1 MRPWSQPLLWP
12 HPSGAVACDPYFG
25 NVVLLMGFEG
35 VNGSTGA
42 PGMTDES
49 PAAHGVATGLVN
61 ATISNTKVEFGSTSL
76 FLNSGR
82 IQYANSNDW
91 NFGAGNFTL
100 ELWVN
105 FNSLAGIQRFI
116 STWNGTNDSNLGFTL
131 GMTSA
136 GTRLTWEVSTTGING
151 LIDINAV
158 WAPVI
163 NQWYFIT
170 LDYNGTT
177 YRAYVNGTMIGS
189 STTARTIFNSTH
201 NLNIGSDN
209 DGSSPLL
216 GYMDELRITKG
227 VARYASDGVT
237 TAAPTFVTAGTRS
250 EVTAASVTPAL
261 PASRVNGNLLIAY
274 CRIEGASVANS
285 ISTSAGW
292 STFSPIHQGTAQR
305 ASILAYRY
313 VDGTETAPVF
323 TLSATDIV
331 VAQIVQ
337 YTGTISVNPIGNV
350 SLGWYDG
357 SSGFDAGSSLP
368 PRCPVMNAANP
379 NSTALSIALFN
390 TGTPS
395 VPSGFTSRTGSGSFA
410 LLCDKTL
417 TNVGDAAG
425 PVSDPAGGIANWTEY
440 IVEIRSPST
449 PAFAVPTAA
458 FPRVACS
465 TTGTTATWNPA
476 DKSAQITLS
485 GGNLIATDT
494 STGDSGVRSTTS
506 HSGGKWYIEWTSGST
521 FTGANTNVGIC
532 TIGAPLAGVG
542 NTTANAFLLQ
552 QGGSGAVWFNGS
564 QAGLPQIGQFFTNRI
579 AGMAIDLVNM
589 RGWFRVDGASGLN
602 YWNGNASYDPAT
614 NIGGVDISALFPSNA
629 AYPVFTSNGN
639 GSICSINSTFTYMP
653 PGGFSP
659 W

>member
-1 MRPWSQPLLWP
+1 MGYE
-12 HPSGAVACDPYFG
+12 GA
-25 NVVLLMGFEG
+25 
-35 VNGSTGA
+35 NGSTGA
-42 PGMTDES
+42 PGWTDQS
-49 PAAHGVATGLVN
+49 PAAHGLANTT
-61 ATISNTKVEFGSTSL
+61 ATIDTSQFKFGTAAGKWISSGATNQSAYFTS
-76 FLNSGR
+76 GP
-82 IQYANSNDW
+82 NDW
-91 NFGAGNFTL
+91 NFGSGRFTL
-100 ELWVN
+100 ETWIR
-105 FNSLAGIQRFI
+105 FNTLAGTNGSSLILSVTGPGPTYSWYWWIDSSGNI
-116 STWNGTNDSNLGFTL
+116 SWNVSTNGTT
-131 GMTSA
+131 
-136 GTRLTWEVSTTGING
+136 INT
-151 LIDINAV
+151 DINYLWSPALST
-158 WAPVI
+158 
-163 NQWYFIT
+163 WYFIA
-170 LDYNGTT
+170 LDYDGTK
-177 YRAYVNGTMIGS
+177 YRMYVNGVMVGS
-189 STTARTIFNSTH
+189 STTARNIYYSAQSIGLGGNSISSGYW
-201 NLNIGSDN
+201 LNGW
-209 DGSSPLL
+209 L
-216 GYMDELRITKG
+216 DETRITKG

-614 NIGGVDISALFPSNA
+614 NTGGVDISALFPSNA

-639 GSICSINSTFTYMP
+639 GSICTINSTFTYAAP
-653 PGGFSP
+653 SGFNP